1 MFSWCLAKNKIRNPE
16 LFGKI
21 SIRICEVLMN
31 NNQIEI
37 LNTEDNKKK
46 GEQDEVDQED
56 LLESDLEISEP
67 EQEMN
72 ELEKQAYKI
81 PISKVSPQSLTLFLW
96 AFAKNRMKDEEL
108 FEIISKIMIEN
119 FEKFSPKMINIALFA
134 FKELNIKSKV

>member
-108 FEIISKIMIEN
+108 FEIISKIIIEN